1 MNSSL
6 ARNPQGQPRN
16 VTLPTLRSLFPES
29 PLFRQRNICQRRLY
43 HTLTKNLKEKYSE
56 TLIINL
62 SHHSLSKPE
71 KEVLSMGLT
80 FIPTPKK
87 TPTSDRID
95 SINSFINTMKRQY
108 YFHDPNDQTV
118 KKAKH
123 PFWMPTGWIPPEPEN
138 NALQTFFAKI
148 KEAPRTQPHPQTSN
162 NLTPFQINAL
172 TSLTNN
178 ENITIKAA
186 DKGGGICVM
195 DTTEYTRKIMD
206 HLNNTN
212 TYKKLDHNP
221 LNNIR
226 REISDYLE
234 FLVTVG
240 HIP

>member
-1 MNSSL
+1 MSTSSL
-6 ARNPQGQPRN
+6 PHPHKKPQREIFRNPNHQS
-16 VTLPTLRSLFPES
+16 LPTTASLNQKRRSFQWDWPS
-29 PLFRQRNICQRRLY
+29 YPPL
-43 HTLTKNLKEKYSE
+43 
-56 TLIINL
+56 
-62 SHHSLSKPE
+62 
-71 KEVLSMGLT
+71 
-80 FIPTPKK
+80 KK

-95 SINSFINTMKRQY
+95 NINSFINTIKRQY

-123 PFWMPTGWIPPEPEN
+123 PFWMPTEWIPPEPEN

-162 NLTPFQINAL
+162 NLTPSQINAL

-195 DTTEYTRKIMD
+195 DTTEYIRKIMH

-240 HIP
+240 HT